1 MGFPIRVYTLSYL
14 LTGEVE
20 SQDAFLSW
28 LNNPSKESLN
38 LSEVEGLTLDPD
50 AVLTSVTQREVVVPK
65 HQVMAI
71 DMMSPEA
78 AAWVTMPPRAEM
90 AVLYTPRFIIQAYVH
105 PAGDMRVSNLF
116 NVMSGLL
123 FPTSHA
129 QLHPI
134 VPTRDLPTDYARL
147 LIVNRSCVDFF
158 HPKD

>member
-14 LTGEVE
+14 LTGEIE

-28 LNNPSKESLN
+28 LNNLSKESLN
-38 LSEVEGLTLDPD
+38 LSGVEGLALDPS
-50 AVLTSVTQREVVVPK
+50 AVLASVTQPQVVVSK

-90 AVLYTPRFIIQAYVH
+90 AVLYTQRFIIQAHLH

-116 NVMSGLL
+116 NVMSGVF
-123 FPTSHA
+123 FPPSRA

-134 VPTRDLPTDYARL
+134 VPTRDLPTGNARL
-147 LIVNRSCVDFF
+147 LIVNRSYVDFF

>member
-14 LTGEVE
+14 LTGEIE

-28 LNNPSKESLN
+28 LNNPSRESLN
-38 LSEVEGLTLDPD
+38 LSDVEGLALDPS
-50 AVLTSVTQREVVVPK
+50 AVLDSVTQPQVVVPK

-90 AVLYTPRFIIQAYVH
+90 AVLYTPRFIIQAHLH

-116 NVMSGLL
+116 NVMSGVF
-123 FPTSHA
+123 FPTSRA

-134 VPTRDLPTDYARL
+134 VPTRDLPTDYSRL
-147 LIVNRSCVDFF
+147 LIVNRSHVDFF
-158 HPKD
+158 HPRD

>member
-14 LTGEVE
+14 LTGETD

-28 LNNPSKESLN
+28 LNNPNKESLN
-38 LSEVEGLTLDPD
+38 LSEVEGLALDPS
-50 AVLTSVTQREVVVPK
+50 AVLAGVAQPQVVVPK

-90 AVLYTPRFIIQAYVH
+90 AVLYTPRFIIQAHLH
-105 PAGDMRVSNLF
+105 PAGDMRVSDLF
-116 NVMSGLL
+116 NVMAGVF
-123 FPTSHA
+123 FPTSRA

-134 VPTRDLPTDYARL
+134 VPTRDLPTDYAHL
-147 LIVNRSCVDFF
+147 LIVNRSYVDFF
-158 HPKD
+158 HPRD